1 VVALVTE
8 KAEEY
13 NRKHGLSEKP
23 VQYLTS
29 AVRARS
35 LLSPEI
41 VRHIDKCFTKKG
53 IKEAQRGLRKR
64 TYQPR
69 KALIK
74 VPPNHEVKHEET
86 ESASDEKP
94 LQGTLSRVEER
105 EVAENEDEQDH
116 DGETTVE
123 YEAEET
129 KDLEKSV
136 GEESLA
142 ETEPINLEE
151 EDKVLRD
158 VIVKN
163 VAEKETKNLAEKE
176 TTEPRVYEEED
187 EEEVDDVEEYVPEEG
202 EMKGVLEEKIF
213 GGLLPKAVRRL
224 KPHRKGMSERTG
236 RGGRNETNNGAPE
249 TVVLGAVN
257 YMLGN
262 TADGERPTLSLSSL
276 FGRKLKK
283 RRKKQHITVDDLE
296 DPDSED
302 DDYKGPGVRKNHRGS
317 EEGVRKSKRLVSRR
331 FWGDE
336 EPQKEG
342 ILIPLEEPHD
352 EEEEKEEFAETL
364 TAASA
369 GEKEEYAESV
379 AREGSTIKVGSE
391 NSQPEE
397 REGDGRDSRM
407 RRGRLPPEEKD
418 LHQEAVQEVEDSKV
432 QVQTEDLLRAAVS
445 RPSSQADSRPSSQN
459 SRPGSALP
467 AKVAK
472 QLERVASPDRDSPV
486 IAPRNR
492 RLEKEE
498 RERASIDGQHV
509 VRPDSRQASC
519 SKSPARATGGPCDN
533 YLKRNQKQVEV
544 QKAIEAGN
552 MFDQVNVRSKNAE
565 KVRKQLEK
573 IKKKAIKN
581 SKGDQKKYKGFGE
594 KKAPKEDKAKKR
606 EEKEARRASMKI
618 KKAVVTSNEA
628 ALIAELLQTG
638 ETAVAESR
646 QASQEEE
653 AEEERERQRAALLIA
668 RQEAATVEEFEASQG
683 LAGPS
688 SLSQQL
694 DDLFDL

>member
-1 VVALVTE
+1 MIMIISA
-8 KAEEY
+8 
-13 NRKHGLSEKP
+13 NSQP
-23 VQYLTS
+23 TS
-29 AVRARS
+29 N
-35 LLSPEI
+35 
-41 VRHIDKCFTKKG
+41 
-53 IKEAQRGLRKR
+53 Q
-64 TYQPR
+64 
-69 KALIK
+69 
-74 VPPNHEVKHEET
+74 
-86 ESASDEKP
+86 
-94 LQGTLSRVEER
+94 
-105 EVAENEDEQDH
+105 
-116 DGETTVE
+116 
-123 YEAEET
+123 
-129 KDLEKSV
+129 
-136 GEESLA
+136 
-142 ETEPINLEE
+142 
-151 EDKVLRD
+151 
-158 VIVKN
+158 
-163 VAEKETKNLAEKE
+163 
-176 TTEPRVYEEED
+176 
-187 EEEVDDVEEYVPEEG
+187 
-202 EMKGVLEEKIF
+202 
-213 GGLLPKAVRRL
+213 
-224 KPHRKGMSERTG
+224 
-236 RGGRNETNNGAPE
+236 
-249 TVVLGAVN
+249 
-257 YMLGN
+257 
-262 TADGERPTLSLSSL
+262 
-276 FGRKLKK
+276 
-283 RRKKQHITVDDLE
+283 
-296 DPDSED
+296 
-302 DDYKGPGVRKNHRGS
+302 GPGVRKNRRGS
-317 EEGVRKSKRLVSRR
+317 GEGVRKSKRLVSRR

-336 EPQKEG
+336 EPGKDGE
-342 ILIPLEEPHD
+342 LVPLVEPNV

-364 TAASA
+364 PAVSDHE
-369 GEKEEYAESV
+369 EKEEYAEV
-379 AREGSTIKVGSE
+379 VTRESSSIKIGPE

-432 QVQTEDLLRAAVS
+432 QVQTEDLLRAAIS

-638 ETAVAESR
+638 SYII
-646 QASQEEE
+646 Q
-653 AEEERERQRAALLIA
+653 
-668 RQEAATVEEFEASQG
+668 FEC
-683 LAGPS
+683 P
-688 SLSQQL
+688 
-694 DDLFDL
+694 DLKCL